1 MGIAWYVDRM
11 MRACPYVVYLDQNKW
26 VELARAVEC
35 PSDHPAHHELLEAM
49 SREVKAGRL
58 VLPLT
63 AANIYET
70 QKTNDPGR
78 RHDVAI
84 LQAAASQGLVFRG
97 RHHRLEAELGDLLRA
112 AHGHSPTP
120 RDTDWFLS
128 DVYFEAFVD
137 WNDERFGIA
146 ISEEF
151 VDFIRK
157 GPANSLY
164 EYLMAT
170 PEEIRT
176 NAVLNFSHGSEDLR
190 RRIEQRRRQHAS
202 ESFAVRRRVQSALL
216 MINEIDLILTFA
228 NKAGFAWKT
237 VLDIGDQLTRRIVE
251 DVPTYYVEREI
262 ALRLEAQARPI
273 EENDFRDMQSFCA
286 VVPYADEVVAEKQ
299 FINLARQAKLDRKYG
314 TKLGT
319 DVLSLAGSLE
329 GLSAR

>member
-1 MGIAWYVDRM
+1 M

-26 VELARAVEC
+26 VELARAVKC
-35 PSDHPAHHELLEAM
+35 PSDHPAHHELLAAM

-78 RHDVAI
+78 RHDLAI
-84 LQAAASQGLVFRG
+84 LQATASQGLVFRG

-112 AHGHSPTP
+112 AHGRNPTP

-128 DVYFEAFVD
+128 DVFIEAFVD
-137 WNDERFGIA
+137 WNDERLGAA

-151 VDFIRK
+151 VGFVRK
-157 GPANSLY
+157 ERARSLY

-176 NAVLNFSHGSEDLR
+176 TAVLNFSRGSDDLR

-202 ESFAVRRRVQSALL
+202 ESFAMRRRIQSALL
-216 MINEIDLILTFA
+216 MIDEIDLILTFA
-228 NKAGFAWKT
+228 NRAGFSWKT
-237 VLDIGDQLTRRIVE
+237 ARDIGDKLARRIVE

-299 FINLARQAKLDRKYG
+299 FVNLARQAKLDRKYG

-319 DVLSLAGSLE
+319 DVLSLAGSLG